1 MLGIGDDA
9 AVLAGERGSVQVVTT
24 DSLIETVHFRR
35 DWTRAAAIGHR
46 ALAVNLS
53 DLAAMGATPRAALLS
68 LALPPSLPLADFDE
82 LIDGLVT
89 LGERY
94 DVPLVGGNLARSPGP
109 LVIDVTAIGSA
120 HPRRVIRRDTARAGH
135 ELYVTGSIGAAAT
148 GRALLEAARDRA
160 SVGDAAA
167 ACIERY
173 ERPEP
178 RLTCG
183 VQVARNRAA
192 SAGIDLSDGLGDAA
206 RQLAAASRTGV
217 VIEAGRLPIHPE
229 AVAWAATAGLDAAAF
244 AVSGGDDYE
253 LLFAVAPRQRR
264 AFLHATGRCHGLPV
278 TRIGY
283 LTAEDGAWL
292 ERDGSREPL
301 AHGFAHF

>member
-1 MLGIGDDA
+1 
-9 AVLAGERGSVQVVTT
+9 
-24 DSLIETVHFRR
+24 
-35 DWTRAAAIGHR
+35 
-46 ALAVNLS
+46 
-53 DLAAMGATPRAALLS
+53 MGATPRAALLS
-68 LALPPSLPLADFDE
+68 LALPGSLPLEDFDA
-82 LIDGLVT
+82 LIDGVVS

-94 DVPLVGGNLARSPGP
+94 DVPLVGGNLTRSPGP

-135 ELYVTGSIGAAAT
+135 ELYVTGLIGAAAA
-148 GRALLEAARDRA
+148 GRAFLEAGRDRA
-160 SVGDAAA
+160 ELGDAAA

-178 RLTCG
+178 RLRCG

-206 RQLAAASRTGV
+206 RQIAAASGTGV
-217 VIEAGRLPIHPE
+217 LIEAGRLPIHPE
-229 AVAWAATAGLDAAAF
+229 AAAWAATAGLDATAF
-244 AVSGGDDYE
+244 ALNGGDDYE

-264 AFLHATGRCHGLPV
+264 AFLHATARCRGLAV
-278 TRIGY
+278 TRIGR
-283 LTAEDGAWL
+283 LTTEDGAWL